1 MQTSKPI
8 KKLKLC
14 KLLKHFF
21 FLKIPNQIKN
31 LYLHIIS
38 YAIKDG
44 QISRHTIICIEFS
57 KDLRVVCA
65 TSKCTKYRKG
75 DM

>member
-1 MQTSKPI
+1 MKIS
-8 KKLKLC
+8 
-14 KLLKHFF
+14 FF
-21 FLKIPNQIKN
+21 FKIPNQNKN
-31 LYLHIIS
+31 VHLHNNS

-44 QISRHTIICIEFS
+44 QISQHTIICTKFS
-57 KDLRVVCA
+57 IDLRVVYA